1 MRDVNCLAAHARV
14 LVEGDRSECRAGSP
28 VFLKEASQL
37 VGRSEVFG
45 QRLLD
50 DQHDALLE
58 RMQEGIQ
65 MTEKVFNPSFLW
77 LLLIKLDVE
86 GLSLFLTRNYLSQEN
101 VDFIVVSKRVQQ
113 FSTSRDDATDLK
125 VLCLGESAYIVSAK
139 VILRG
144 LRDVVV

>member
-1 MRDVNCLAAHARV
+1 
-14 LVEGDRSECRAGSP
+14 
-28 VFLKEASQL
+28 
-37 VGRSEVFG
+37 
-45 QRLLD
+45 
-50 DQHDALLE
+50 
-58 RMQEGIQ
+58 MQEGIQ